1 MFKKSLAAVAVLGAF
16 AANTMAA
23 DVTIYG
29 IADFGFLYTNVEGVA
44 AADAGD
50 EGLRL
55 DSGVNSASRFGLKG
69 TEDLGNGYKVSFNL
83 ENEFNADDGTLEGD
97 RLFNRE
103 AILTVA
109 NDNWGSLSFGR
120 TGGIGSA
127 AGSYDVAFGIADAF
141 DGGDGEIFGM
151 WTTSRIDNSITYMSP
166 AVAGFQVVAQYS
178 FKVDNVTN
186 AFGVQSDAQREGHD
200 DSVRYASF
208 GVAGGVGAL
217 QLVAGYEQ
225 IMKPAAAAGAEN
237 KDAKVVTVGGNY
249 DFGVAKLFA
258 AAQYVENIPV
268 LDGENIDLTG
278 KAVDGT
284 AYHLGAQIP
293 AAGGTVTTGIYW
305 NEAENNGTD
314 TDYIGGSVK
323 YEYPLS
329 ARTTVYSSVG
339 YAVAGED
346 NKDDVKTTQAY
357 LGLTHTF

>member
-16 AANTMAA
+16 AANSMAA
-23 DVTIYG
+23 DVTLYG
-29 IADFGFLYTNVEGVA
+29 IADFGFLYTNVEGVPAGA
-44 AADAGD
+44 AT

-55 DSGVNSASRFGLKG
+55 DSGVNSGSRFGLKG

-83 ENEFNADDGTLEGD
+83 ENAFNADDGTLDGG

-103 AILTVA
+103 AIATIS
-109 NDNWGSLSFGR
+109 NDQWGSLSFGR
-120 TGGIGSA
+120 TGGIGSS
-127 AGSYDVAFGIADAF
+127 AGSFDVAFGIADAF
-141 DGGDGEIFGM
+141 DGGDGEILGM
-151 WTTSRIDNSITYMSP
+151 WTTTRIDNSVTYMSP

-178 FKVDNVTN
+178 FQMDNVEES
-186 AFGVQSDAQREGHD
+186 FGVSTDVQKEGHA
-200 DSVRYASF
+200 SANRYASF
-208 GVAGGVGAL
+208 GIAGGVGAL

-225 IMKPAAAAGAEN
+225 IMKSDTVAKDAEN
-237 KDAKVVTVGGNY
+237 ADGKVVTVGGNY
-249 DFGVAKLFA
+249 DFGVAKVFA
-258 AAQYVENIPV
+258 AAQYVENIG
-268 LDGENIDLTG
+268 L
-278 KAVDGT
+278 DGT

-293 AAGGTVTTGIYW
+293 AAGGTVTTGLYW
-305 NEAENNGTD
+305 NEAENKGTD

>member
-23 DVTIYG
+23 DVTLYG
-29 IADFGFLYTNVEGVA
+29 IADFGFIYTNVEGVA

-109 NDNWGSLSFGR
+109 NDKWGSLSFGR

-141 DGGDGEIFGM
+141 DGGDGDIFGM
-151 WTTSRIDNSITYMSP
+151 FTTGRIDNSVTYMSP
-166 AVAGFQVVAQYS
+166 AVAGFQAIAQYS
-178 FKVDNVTN
+178 FKTDNVADKDN
-186 AFGVQSDAQREGHD
+186 GREGHD
-200 DSVRYASF
+200 DATRYASF
-208 GVAGGVGAL
+208 GIAGGVGAL

-225 IMKPAAAAGAEN
+225 IMKPVAHVGAAN
-237 KDAKVVTVGGNY
+237 KDAKVITVGGNY
-249 DFGVAKLFA
+249 DFGIAKVFA
-258 AAQYVENIPV
+258 AAQYVENVPAEYYNFEV
-268 LDGENIDLTG
+268 V
-278 KAVDGT
+278 ADGT

-293 AAGGTVTTGIYW
+293 AAGGTVTTGLYYNDI
-305 NEAENNGTD
+305 EDDQRGIGLDGE
-314 TDYIGGSVK
+314 YIGGSVK

-329 ARTTVYSSVG
+329 ARTLVYTSVG
-339 YAVAGED
+339 YAVQKAD
-346 NKDDVKTTQAY
+346 ANNISIDDIKTTQAY